1 MPNDLNA
8 SSEYGPGKFQE
19 LFDRGLGFA
28 FDRLL
33 RRADAQGGNLSTVDI
48 REELL
53 RFKAEP
59 GTDMVNYF
67 EEAWRSAHSL
77 SNACAGTRTGVTP
90 SDV

>member
-8 SSEYGPGKFQE
+8 SLENGPGKFRE
-19 LFDRGLGFA
+19 LFDRGLDFA
-28 FDRLL
+28 FDRIL

-59 GTDMVNYF
+59 EHRYGRLF
-67 EEAWRSAHSL
+67 RRSLARVHIR
-77 SNACAGTRTGVTP
+77 CRTPAGTRSGVTP